1 MKSFLKATLLVL
13 FFFTVSAATAQ
24 QKTIQT
30 AVIKTQIYC
39 DHCKQCESCG
49 DKFNKT
55 LLKEKGVQMVV
66 LDDKEMTIKVTYNS
80 KKTNLE
86 AIKTAISKLGFDA
99 DDVKADAV
107 AYEGLDDC
115 CKK

>member
-13 FFFTVSAATAQ
+13 FFFTVSTTTAQ

-107 AYEGLDDC
+107 AYEGLDGC